1 MRSLAAL
8 LALTACGPAPTGPE
22 WVWSLSAGFPE
33 PRVPIDNPMSAGKV
47 ELGRRLFFDVRL
59 SRNGTQSCGTC
70 HEPRRAF
77 TDARAVAVGST
88 GEPHRRNAQGLTNV
102 AWASALTWANPLVT
116 SLEQQALLP
125 LFGETPVELGWSGHE
140 DDLIQRFAM
149 TAEDAAGFEAA
160 FPGEGVT
167 LATLTRALAAFERTL
182 ISGQSAW
189 DRYTAGDASALSDD
203 ARAGLALF
211 NSERLECYHCHAG
224 FTFSDAV
231 MHAGTGTAVDRP
243 FHNTG
248 LFDVDGLGS
257 YPAED
262 PGLYELTQRVGDMG
276 RFRAPTLR
284 NLRFTAPYM
293 HDGSMATLDEV
304 IDAYAAG
311 GRAKAR
317 TGRANPL
324 QSDLVRGFE
333 LTADERRQ
341 LLAFLD
347 ALNDEAF
354 VTNPALSDPFA
365 R

>member
-8 LALTACGPAPTGPE
+8 LLLAGCSSPPAGPG
-22 WVWSLSAGFPE
+22 WVWSLPAGFPE
-33 PRVPIDNPMSAGKV
+33 PRVPADNAMSEAKV

-70 HEPRRAF
+70 HEQRRAF
-77 TDARAVAVGST
+77 TDARPVAIGST
-88 GEPHRRNAQGLTNV
+88 GEHHRRNAQGLSNV

-140 DDLIQRFAM
+140 EELLSRFAM
-149 TAEDAAGFEAA
+149 TAEDAAGFEGA
-160 FPGEGVT
+160 FPTEGVT
-167 LATLTRALAAFERTL
+167 LSTITRALAAFERTL

-257 YPAED
+257 YPADD
-262 PGLYELTQRVGDMG
+262 PGVYELTQRVGDMG

-293 HDGSMATLDEV
+293 HDGSIATLDEV

-311 GRAKAR
+311 GRAKAT
-317 TGRANPL
+317 TGRASPL

-333 LTADERRQ
+333 LTTDERRQ

-354 VTNPALSDPFA
+354 VTNPALSDPFS